1 MGIFYVN
8 GQRAR
13 AYDFTGVG
21 TIGDKTIVQLRGDIS
36 RIPKFCRDETSIE
49 VTDLIGYLN
58 SGITLYS
65 LNSENLNGVINFEV
79 NGNKLNVYGLC
90 VPGPSN
96 GIGTQLINAV
106 KTFAQLNRIATITL
120 TCYDSVVDFYTRNGF
135 RTQAERI
142 VRNDSDSEDSDSES
156 DSESG
161 SSNSK
166 HSIIYD
172 MSYAVSFGGK
182 RKKNRS
188 KKHISKKHR
197 SKKHIS
203 KKNQI
208 KQ

>member
-1 MGIFYVN
+1 MNNNRIFKGMSTSRMN
-8 GQRAR
+8 I
-13 AYDFTGVG
+13 FTGEILDMFNTRSNVNSYEFAEFIISINELASINESLYIYRDDDG
-21 TIGDKTIVQLRGDIS
+21 YYEHLTYNQALSLIKNDIS
-36 RIPKFCRDETSIE
+36 KTTHR
-49 VTDLIGYLN
+49 L
-58 SGITLYS
+58 
-65 LNSENLNGVINFEV
+65 
-79 NGNKLNVYGLC
+79 
-90 VPGPSN
+90 
-96 GIGTQLINAV
+96 

-142 VRNDSDSEDSDSES
+142 VRNDSDSEDSDSDSES

-197 SKKHIS
+197 SKHIS
-203 KKNQI
+203 KKTRSNNRKRI
-208 KQ
+208 I